1 MTSHTIP
8 TPEVY
13 RDPKRWVWWFSL
25 GVPALIGLGPLLMLW
40 QGNPL
45 MLWWPLVFLYLAVPL
60 ADAFL
65 GEERSNPPESAVAQ
79 LESDAYYRY
88 ITYALVPVLWGAFV
102 FAAWFVASHDLPWHA
117 WIAMVLNTGAVG
129 GFGINLGHEMGHKH
143 HRLERWLALITLAPS
158 GYGHFSIEHN
168 RGHHAEVATPQDCA
182 SSRMGESIW
191 RFVWRE
197 MPGGAVRAWRLESQR
212 LRDQGYAVWGA
223 RNQILQGLAITFAL
237 WVVLVLWLGWLV
249 LPFLLAASAWTNFQ
263 LTSANYV
270 EHYGLLRLKETDG
283 RYERCQPRHSW
294 NSNHVMSNWML
305 FHLQRHADHHA
316 HAARRYQALRHF
328 DDAPQLPSG
337 YAGMFLLAYVPPL
350 WFAVMNPRL
359 LEAVGR
365 DPARINFAPGQR
377 EALCRQYGL
386 RLAEQG

>member
-1 MTSHTIP
+1 MATNTIP
-8 TPEVY
+8 APEVY

-25 GVPALIGLGPLLMLW
+25 SVPALIGLGPVLMLW
-40 QGNPL
+40 LGNPW
-45 MLWWPLVFLYLAVPL
+45 MLCLPLVFLYVAVPL
-60 ADAFL
+60 ADALL

-79 LESDAYYRY
+79 LEADTYYRY
-88 ITYALVPVLWGAFV
+88 ITYALVPVLWAAFV
-102 FAAWFVASHDLPWHA
+102 FAAWFVATHDLPWYA
-117 WIAMVLNTGAVG
+117 WLAMVLNTGAVG

-158 GYGHFSIEHN
+158 GYGHFTIEHN
-168 RGHHAEVATPQDCA
+168 RGHHAQVATPQDCA

-212 LRDQGYAVWGA
+212 LRDQGLAVWSVQ
-223 RNQILQGLAITFAL
+223 NQILQGLAITFAL
-237 WVVLVLWLGWLV
+237 WALLVLWLGWQV
-249 LPFLLAASAWTNFQ
+249 LPFLLAASIWTNFQ

-270 EHYGLLRLKETDG
+270 EHYGLLRLLQSDG
-283 RYERCQPRHSW
+283 HYERCQPRHSW
-294 NSNHVMSNWML
+294 NSNHVASNWML

-337 YAGMFLLAYVPPL
+337 YAGMFLLAYVPPV
-350 WFAVMNPRL
+350 WFTVMNPRL

-386 RLAEQG
+386 RLN

>member
-1 MTSHTIP
+1 MSVNTFP
-8 TPEVY
+8 APEVY
-13 RDPKRWVWWFSL
+13 RDPKRWAWWFSL

-40 QGNPL
+40 QGDPL
-45 MLWWPLVFLYLAVPL
+45 MLLWPLVFLYLAVPL
-60 ADAFL
+60 ADALL

-79 LESDAYYRY
+79 LEADAYYRF

-102 FAAWFVASHDLPWHA
+102 FAAWFVASHELPWYA
-117 WIAMVLNTGAVG
+117 WLAMVLNTGAVG

-143 HRLERWLALITLAPS
+143 HRLERWLALVTLAPS

-168 RGHHAEVATPQDCA
+168 RGHHAQVATPQDCA

-212 LRDQGYAVWGA
+212 LRDQGLSVWSLQ
-223 RNQILQGLAITFAL
+223 NQILQGLAITLAL
-237 WVVLVLWLGWLV
+237 WAMLLLWLGWQV
-249 LPFLLAASAWTNFQ
+249 LLFLLAASIWTNFQ

-270 EHYGLLRLKETDG
+270 EHYGLLRLLQSDG
-283 RYERCQPRHSW
+283 YYERCQPRHSW
-294 NSNHVMSNWML
+294 NSNHVASNWML

-337 YAGMFLLAYVPPL
+337 YAGMFLLAYVPPV

-359 LEAVGR
+359 LRAVEN

-377 EALCRQYGL
+377 DTLCRQYGL
-386 RLAEQG
+386 RLD

>member
-25 GVPALIGLGPLLMLW
+25 AVPALIGLGPLLMLW

-45 MLWWPLVFLYLAVPL
+45 MLWWPLIFLYAAVPL
-60 ADAFL
+60 GDALL

-79 LESDAYYRY
+79 LEADAYYRY

-102 FAAWFVASHDLPWHA
+102 FAAWFVVSHDLPWHA
-117 WIAMVLNTGAVG
+117 WLAMVLNTGAVG

-158 GYGHFSIEHN
+158 GYGHFTIEHN
-168 RGHHAEVATPQDCA
+168 RGHHAEVATPHDSA

-197 MPGGAVRAWRLESQR
+197 MPGGAVRAWHLESQR

-237 WVVLVLWLGWLV
+237 WALLVLWLGWLV

-283 RYERCQPRHSW
+283 HYERCQPRHSW

-316 HAARRYQALRHF
+316 HAARRYQVLRHF

-359 LEAVGR
+359 LEAVGH
-365 DPARINFAPGQR
+365 DPARINFAPDQR

>member
-1 MTSHTIP
+1 MSVNTFP
-8 TPEVY
+8 APEVY

-25 GVPALIGLGPLLMLW
+25 AVPALIGLGPLLMLW
-40 QGNPL
+40 QGDPL
-45 MLWWPLVFLYLAVPL
+45 MLWWPLVFLYVAVPL
-60 ADAFL
+60 ADALL

-79 LESDAYYRY
+79 LEADTYYRY
-88 ITYALVPVLWGAFV
+88 ITYALVPVLWAAFV
-102 FAAWFVASHDLPWHA
+102 FAAWFVASHDLPWYA
-117 WIAMVLNTGAVG
+117 WLAMVLNTGAVG

-143 HRLERWLALITLAPS
+143 HRLERWLALVTLAPS
-158 GYGHFSIEHN
+158 GYGHFTIEHN
-168 RGHHAEVATPQDCA
+168 RGHHAQVATPQDCA

-212 LRDQGYAVWGA
+212 LRDQGLAVWSVH
-223 RNQILQGLAITFAL
+223 NQILLGLAITFAL
-237 WVVLVLWLGWLV
+237 WALLVLWLGWHV
-249 LPFLLAASAWTNFQ
+249 LPFLLAASIWTNFQ
-263 LTSANYV
+263 LSSANYV
-270 EHYGLLRLKETDG
+270 EHYGLLRLLQSDG
-283 RYERCQPRHSW
+283 HVERCQPRHSW
-294 NSNHVMSNWML
+294 NSNHVLSNWML

-359 LEAVGR
+359 LDAVGR

-386 RLAEQG
+386 RLN

>member
-1 MTSHTIP
+1 MTTHTFP
-8 TPEVY
+8 APEAY

-25 GVPALIGLGPLLMLW
+25 AVPALIGLGPLLMLW
-40 QGNPL
+40 QGNPW
-45 MLWWPLVFLYLAVPL
+45 MLCLPLVFLYVAVPL
-60 ADAFL
+60 ADALL

-79 LESDAYYRY
+79 LEADTYYRY

-102 FAAWFVASHDLPWHA
+102 FAAWFVATHDLPWYA
-117 WIAMVLNTGAVG
+117 WLAMVLNTGAVG

-143 HRLERWLALITLAPS
+143 HRLERWLALVTLAPS
-158 GYGHFSIEHN
+158 GYGHFTIEHN
-168 RGHHAEVATPQDCA
+168 RGHHAQVATPQDCA

-212 LRDQGYAVWGA
+212 LRDQGLAVWGLQ
-223 RNQILQGLAITFAL
+223 NQILQGLAITFAL
-237 WVVLVLWLGWLV
+237 WALLVLWLGWQV

-270 EHYGLLRLKETDG
+270 EHYGLLRLLQSDG
-283 RYERCQPRHSW
+283 YYERCQPRHSW
-294 NSNHVMSNWML
+294 NSNHVASNWML

-337 YAGMFLLAYVPPL
+337 YAGMFLLAYVPPV

-359 LEAVGR
+359 LDAVGR

-386 RLAEQG
+386 RLN

>member
-1 MTSHTIP
+1 MTANTLP
-8 TPEVY
+8 PPEAY

-25 GVPALIGLGPLLMLW
+25 AVPALIGLGPLLMLW
-40 QGNPL
+40 QGDPL
-45 MLWWPLVFLYLAVPL
+45 MLLWPLIFLYVAVPL
-60 ADAFL
+60 ADALL

-79 LESDAYYRY
+79 LEADTYYRH

-102 FAAWFVASHDLPWHA
+102 FAAWFVASHDLPWYA
-117 WIAMVLNTGAVG
+117 CLAMVLNTGAVG

-143 HRLERWLALITLAPS
+143 HRLERWLALVTLAPS
-158 GYGHFSIEHN
+158 GYGHFTIEHN
-168 RGHHAEVATPQDCA
+168 RGHHAEVATLNDCA

-197 MPGGAVRAWRLESQR
+197 MPGGAVRAWQLESQR
-212 LRDQGYAVWGA
+212 LRDQGLCVWGSQ
-223 RNQILQGLAITFAL
+223 NQILQGLAITFSL
-237 WVVLVLWLGWLV
+237 WAVLVLWLGWQV
-249 LPFLLAASAWTNFQ
+249 LPFLLAASLWTNFQ

-270 EHYGLLRLKETDG
+270 EHYGLLRLKEADG

-294 NSNHVMSNWML
+294 NSNHVVSNWML

-359 LEAVGR
+359 LDAVGH
-365 DPARINFAPGQR
+365 DPARINFAPSQR

-386 RLAEQG
+386 RLR

>member
-1 MTSHTIP
+1 MSVNTFP
-8 TPEVY
+8 APEVY
-13 RDPKRWVWWFSL
+13 RDPKRWAWWFSL
-25 GVPALIGLGPLLMLW
+25 GVPALIGLGPVLMLW
-40 QGNPL
+40 LGNPW
-45 MLWWPLVFLYLAVPL
+45 MLWLPVVFLYVAVPL
-60 ADAFL
+60 ADALL

-79 LESDAYYRY
+79 LEADAYYRF

-102 FAAWFVASHDLPWHA
+102 FAAWFVASHELPWYA
-117 WIAMVLNTGAVG
+117 WLAMVLNTGAVG

-158 GYGHFSIEHN
+158 GYGHFTIEHN
-168 RGHHAEVATPQDCA
+168 RGHHAQVATPQDCA

-212 LRDQGYAVWGA
+212 LSDQGLAVWGV

-237 WVVLVLWLGWLV
+237 WALLVLWLGWQV
-249 LPFLLAASAWTNFQ
+249 LPFLLAASVWTNFQ

-270 EHYGLLRLKETDG
+270 EHYGLLRLLQSDG
-283 RYERCQPRHSW
+283 HFERCQPRHSW

-359 LEAVGR
+359 LRAVEN

-377 EALCRQYGL
+377 NTLCRQYGL
-386 RLAEQG
+386 RLN

>member
-1 MTSHTIP
+1 MSTHTMP
-8 TPEVY
+8 PPEVY

-40 QGNPL
+40 QHNPL
-45 MLWWPLVFLYLAVPL
+45 MLWWPIVFLYVAVPL
-60 ADAFL
+60 ADAFM
-65 GEERSNPPESAVAQ
+65 GEDRSNPPESAVPQ
-79 LESDAYYRY
+79 LEADAYYRY

-102 FAAWFVASHDLPWHA
+102 FAAWFVAAHDLPWYA
-117 WIAMVLNTGAVG
+117 WLAMVLNTGAVG

-143 HRLERWLALITLAPS
+143 QRLERWLALVTLAPS
-158 GYGHFSIEHN
+158 GYGHFTIEHN
-168 RGHHAEVATPQDCA
+168 RGHHAQVATPQDCA

-197 MPGGAVRAWRLESQR
+197 MPGGAVRAWQLETQR
-212 LRDQGYAVWGA
+212 LRDRGLAVWSVQ
-223 RNQILQGLAITFAL
+223 NHILQGLMITFAL
-237 WVVLVLWLGWLV
+237 WSVLVLWLGWQV
-249 LPFLLAASAWTNFQ
+249 LPFLLAASVWTNFQ

-270 EHYGLLRLKETDG
+270 EHYGLMRLVQSDG
-283 RYERCQPRHSW
+283 HHERCQPRHSW
-294 NSNHVMSNWML
+294 NSNHVVSNWML

-359 LEAVGR
+359 LEAVGH
-365 DPARINFAPGQR
+365 DPARINFASGQR

-386 RLAEQG
+386 RLA

>member
-1 MTSHTIP
+1 VTANTLP
-8 TPEVY
+8 APEAY

-25 GVPALIGLGPLLMLW
+25 AVPALIGLGPLLMLW
-40 QGNPL
+40 QGDPL

-60 ADAFL
+60 ADALL

-79 LESDAYYRY
+79 LEADTYYRH

-102 FAAWFVASHDLPWHA
+102 FAAWFVASHDLPWYA
-117 WIAMVLNTGAVG
+117 WLAMVLNTGAVG

-143 HRLERWLALITLAPS
+143 HRLERWLALVTLAPS
-158 GYGHFSIEHN
+158 GYGHFTIEHN
-168 RGHHAEVATPQDCA
+168 RGHHAEVATLNDCA

-197 MPGGAVRAWRLESQR
+197 MPGGAVRAWQLESQR
-212 LRDQGYAVWGA
+212 LRDQGLCVWGSQ
-223 RNQILQGLAITFAL
+223 NQILQGLAITFSL
-237 WVVLVLWLGWLV
+237 WAVLVLWLGWQV
-249 LPFLLAASAWTNFQ
+249 LPFLLAASLWTNFQ

-270 EHYGLLRLKETDG
+270 EHYGLLRLKEADG

-294 NSNHVMSNWML
+294 NSNHVVSNWML

-359 LEAVGR
+359 LDAVGH
-365 DPARINFAPGQR
+365 DPARINFAPSQR

-386 RLAEQG
+386 RLR

>member
-1 MTSHTIP
+1 MSVNTFP
-8 TPEVY
+8 APEVY

-25 GVPALIGLGPLLMLW
+25 AVPALIGLGPLLMLW
-40 QGNPL
+40 QGDPL
-45 MLWWPLVFLYLAVPL
+45 MLWWPLVFLYVAVPL
-60 ADAFL
+60 ADALL

-79 LESDAYYRY
+79 LEADTYYRY
-88 ITYALVPVLWGAFV
+88 ITYALVPVLWAAFV
-102 FAAWFVASHDLPWHA
+102 FAAWFVASHDLPWYA
-117 WIAMVLNTGAVG
+117 WLAMVLNTGAVG

-143 HRLERWLALITLAPS
+143 HRLERWLALVTLAPS
-158 GYGHFSIEHN
+158 GYGHFTIEHN
-168 RGHHAEVATPQDCA
+168 RGHHAQVATPQDCA

-212 LRDQGYAVWGA
+212 LRDQGLAVWGV

-237 WVVLVLWLGWLV
+237 WALLVLWLGWHV
-249 LPFLLAASAWTNFQ
+249 LPFLLAASIWTNFQ
-263 LTSANYV
+263 LSSANYV
-270 EHYGLLRLKETDG
+270 EHYGLLRLLQSDG
-283 RYERCQPRHSW
+283 HVERCQPRHSW
-294 NSNHVMSNWML
+294 NSNHVLSNWML

-337 YAGMFLLAYVPPL
+337 YAGMFLLAYVPPV

-386 RLAEQG
+386 RLN

>member
-1 MTSHTIP
+1 MTTHTLP

-25 GVPALIGLGPLLMLW
+25 GVPTLIGMGPLLMLW
-40 QGNPL
+40 RDDPRMLWLPLVMLHVFVPL
-45 MLWWPLVFLYLAVPL
+45 MDTWM
-60 ADAFL
+60 
-65 GEERSNPPESAVAQ
+65 GEERSNPPESAVPQ
-79 LESDAYYRY
+79 LEADAYYRY

-102 FAAWFVASHDLPWHA
+102 FAAWFVASHDLPGYA
-117 WIAMVLNTGAVG
+117 WLAMVLNTGAVA
-129 GFGINLGHEMGHKH
+129 GFGINLGHELGHKH
-143 HRLERWLALITLAPS
+143 HRLERWLACITLAPT
-158 GYGHFSIEHN
+158 GYSHFTIEHN

-191 RFVWRE
+191 GFVWRE

-212 LRDQGYAVWGA
+212 LKDLGHAVWGPY
-223 RNQILQGLAITFAL
+223 NLILLGLAITFTL
-237 WVVLVLWLGWLV
+237 WLLLVLWLGWQVLV
-249 LPFLLAASAWTNFQ
+249 FLLAASAWSNFQ

-270 EHYGLLRLKETDG
+270 EHYGLLRLLQEDG
-283 RYERCQPRHSW
+283 RYERCQPCHSW
-294 NSNHVMSNWML
+294 NSNHVVSNWML

-337 YAGMFLLAYVPPL
+337 YPGMFLLAYVPPL

-377 EALCRQYGL
+377 EALCRRYGL
-386 RLAEQG
+386 RLA

>member
-1 MTSHTIP
+1 MSVNTFP
-8 TPEVY
+8 APEVY
-13 RDPKRWVWWFSL
+13 RDPKRWAWWFSL

-40 QGNPL
+40 QGDPL
-45 MLWWPLVFLYLAVPL
+45 MLLWPLVFLYMAVPL
-60 ADAFL
+60 ADALL

-79 LESDAYYRY
+79 LEADAYYRN

-102 FAAWFVASHDLPWHA
+102 FAAWFVARNDLPWYA
-117 WIAMVLNTGAVG
+117 WLAMVLNTGAVG

-158 GYGHFSIEHN
+158 GYGHFTIEHN
-168 RGHHAEVATPQDCA
+168 RGHHSEVATPHDCA

-197 MPGGAVRAWRLESQR
+197 MPGGAVRAWRLESLR
-212 LRDQGYAVWGA
+212 LRDQGLAVWGV
-223 RNQILQGLAITFAL
+223 RNHIFQGLAITFAL
-237 WVVLVLWLGWLV
+237 WALLMLWLGWQV
-249 LPFLLAASAWTNFQ
+249 LPFLLAASLWTNFQ

-270 EHYGLLRLKETDG
+270 EHYGLLRLQQADG
-283 RYERCQPRHSW
+283 RFERCQPRHSW

-359 LEAVGR
+359 LDAVGH
-365 DPARINFAPGQR
+365 DPALINFAPGQR
-377 EALCRQYGL
+377 ETLCRQFGL
-386 RLAEQG
+386 RLA

>member
-1 MTSHTIP
+1 MSVNTFP
-8 TPEVY
+8 APEVY
-13 RDPKRWVWWFSL
+13 RDPKRWAWWFSL

-40 QGNPL
+40 QGDPL
-45 MLWWPLVFLYLAVPL
+45 MLLWPLVFLYLAVPL
-60 ADAFL
+60 ADALL

-79 LESDAYYRY
+79 LEADAYYRF

-102 FAAWFVASHDLPWHA
+102 FAAWFVASHELPWYA
-117 WIAMVLNTGAVG
+117 WLAMVLNTGAVG

-143 HRLERWLALITLAPS
+143 HRLERWLALVTLAPS

-168 RGHHAEVATPQDCA
+168 RGHHAQVATPQDCA

-212 LRDQGYAVWGA
+212 LRDQGLSVWSLQ
-223 RNQILQGLAITFAL
+223 NQILQGLAITLAL
-237 WVVLVLWLGWLV
+237 WAMLLLWLGWQV
-249 LPFLLAASAWTNFQ
+249 LLFLLAASIWTNFQ

-270 EHYGLLRLKETDG
+270 EHYGLLRLLQSDG
-283 RYERCQPRHSW
+283 YYERCQPRHSW
-294 NSNHVMSNWML
+294 NSNHVASNWML

-337 YAGMFLLAYVPPL
+337 YAGMFLLAYVPPV

-359 LEAVGR
+359 LRAVEN

-386 RLAEQG
+386 RLN

>member
-1 MTSHTIP
+1 MSVNTFP
-8 TPEVY
+8 APEVY
-13 RDPKRWVWWFSL
+13 RDPKRWAWWFSL

-40 QGNPL
+40 LGNPW
-45 MLWWPLVFLYLAVPL
+45 MLWLPVVFLYVAVPL
-60 ADAFL
+60 ADALL

-79 LESDAYYRY
+79 LEADAYYRF

-102 FAAWFVASHDLPWHA
+102 FAAWFVASHELPWYA
-117 WIAMVLNTGAVG
+117 WLAMVLNTGAVG

-158 GYGHFSIEHN
+158 GYGHFTIEHN
-168 RGHHAEVATPQDCA
+168 RGHHAQVATPQDCA

-212 LRDQGYAVWGA
+212 LSDQGLAVWGV

-237 WVVLVLWLGWLV
+237 WALLVLWLGWQV
-249 LPFLLAASAWTNFQ
+249 LPFLLAASVWTNFQ

-270 EHYGLLRLKETDG
+270 EHYGLLRLLQSDG
-283 RYERCQPRHSW
+283 HFERCQPRHSW

-359 LEAVGR
+359 LRAVEN

-377 EALCRQYGL
+377 DTLCRKYGL
-386 RLAEQG
+386 RLN

>member
-1 MTSHTIP
+1 MTANTLP
-8 TPEVY
+8 PPEAY

-25 GVPALIGLGPLLMLW
+25 AVPALIGLGPLLMLW
-40 QGNPL
+40 QGDPL
-45 MLWWPLVFLYLAVPL
+45 MLLWPLIFLYVAVPL
-60 ADAFL
+60 ADALL

-79 LESDAYYRY
+79 LEADTYYRH

-102 FAAWFVASHDLPWHA
+102 FAAWFVASHDLPWYA
-117 WIAMVLNTGAVG
+117 WLAMVLNTGAVG

-143 HRLERWLALITLAPS
+143 HRLERWLALVTLAPS
-158 GYGHFSIEHN
+158 GYGHFTIEHN
-168 RGHHAEVATPQDCA
+168 RGHHAEVATLNDCA

-197 MPGGAVRAWRLESQR
+197 MPGGAVRAWQLESQR
-212 LRDQGYAVWGA
+212 LRDQGLCVWGSQ
-223 RNQILQGLAITFAL
+223 NQILQGLAITFLL
-237 WVVLVLWLGWLV
+237 WAVLVLWLGWQV
-249 LPFLLAASAWTNFQ
+249 LPFLLAASLWTNFQ

-270 EHYGLLRLKETDG
+270 EHYGLLRLKEADG

-294 NSNHVMSNWML
+294 NSNHVVSNWML

-359 LEAVGR
+359 LDAVGH
-365 DPARINFAPGQR
+365 DPARINFAPSQR

-386 RLAEQG
+386 RLR

>member
-1 MTSHTIP
+1 MTTSTLP
-8 TPEVY
+8 APEVY
-13 RDPKRWVWWFSL
+13 RDPKRWVWCFSL
-25 GVPALIGLGPLLMLW
+25 VVPALIGLGPLLMLW
-40 QGNPL
+40 LGDPL
-45 MLWWPLVFLYLAVPL
+45 MLWWPLVFLYVAVPL
-60 ADAFL
+60 ADAWL

-79 LESDAYYRY
+79 LEADAYYRY

-102 FAAWFVASHDLPWHA
+102 FAAWFVATHDLPWYA
-117 WIAMVLNTGAVG
+117 WLAMVLNTGAVG
-129 GFGINLGHEMGHKH
+129 GFGINLAHEMGHKH
-143 HRLERWLALITLAPS
+143 HRLERWLALITLAPT
-158 GYGHFSIEHN
+158 GYGHFTIEHN
-168 RGHHAEVATPQDCA
+168 RGHHAQVATPQDCA

-191 RFVWRE
+191 HFVWRE

-212 LRDQGYAVWGA
+212 LRDQGLAVWGLQ
-223 RNQILQGLAITFAL
+223 NQILQGLAITFAL
-237 WVVLVLWLGWLV
+237 WALLVLWLGWQL

-270 EHYGLLRLKETDG
+270 EHYGLLRLMQSDG
-283 RYERCQPRHSW
+283 YYERCQPRHSW
-294 NSNHVMSNWML
+294 NSNHVLSNWML

-328 DDAPQLPSG
+328 DDTPQLPSG

-365 DPARINFAPGQR
+365 DPALIHFAPGQR

-386 RLAEQG
+386 RLN

>member
-1 MTSHTIP
+1 MATNTFP
-8 TPEVY
+8 APEVY

-40 QGNPL
+40 QGNPW
-45 MLWWPLVFLYLAVPL
+45 MLCLPLVFLYVAVPL
-60 ADAFL
+60 ADALL

-79 LESDAYYRY
+79 LEADAYYRY

-102 FAAWFVASHDLPWHA
+102 FAAWFVATHDLPWYA
-117 WIAMVLNTGAVG
+117 WLAMVLNTGAVG

-143 HRLERWLALITLAPS
+143 HRLERWLALVTLAPS
-158 GYGHFSIEHN
+158 GYGHFTIEHN
-168 RGHHAEVATPQDCA
+168 RGHHAQVATPQDCA

-212 LRDQGYAVWGA
+212 LRDQGLSVWSLQ
-223 RNQILQGLAITFAL
+223 NQILQGLAITLAL
-237 WVVLVLWLGWLV
+237 WALLLLWLGWQV
-249 LPFLLAASAWTNFQ
+249 LLFLLAASIWTNFQ

-270 EHYGLLRLKETDG
+270 EHYGLLRLLQSDG
-283 RYERCQPRHSW
+283 YYERCQPRHSW
-294 NSNHVMSNWML
+294 NSNHVASNWML

-337 YAGMFLLAYVPPL
+337 YAGMFLLAYVPPV

-359 LEAVGR
+359 LRAVEN

-386 RLAEQG
+386 SLN

>member
-1 MTSHTIP
+1 
-8 TPEVY
+8 
-13 RDPKRWVWWFSL
+13 
-25 GVPALIGLGPLLMLW
+25 
-40 QGNPL
+40 
-45 MLWWPLVFLYLAVPL
+45 
-60 ADAFL
+60 
-65 GEERSNPPESAVAQ
+65 
-79 LESDAYYRY
+79 
-88 ITYALVPVLWGAFV
+88 
-102 FAAWFVASHDLPWHA
+102 
-117 WIAMVLNTGAVG
+117 MVLNTGAVG

-143 HRLERWLALITLAPS
+143 HRLERWLALVTLAPS
-158 GYGHFSIEHN
+158 GYGHFTIEHN
-168 RGHHAEVATPQDCA
+168 RGHHAQVATPQDCA

-212 LRDQGYAVWGA
+212 LRDQGLAVWGLQ
-223 RNQILQGLAITFAL
+223 NQILQGLAITFAL
-237 WVVLVLWLGWLV
+237 WALLVLWLGWQV
-249 LPFLLAASAWTNFQ
+249 LPFLLAASVWTNFQ

-270 EHYGLLRLKETDG
+270 EHYGLLRLLQSDG
-283 RYERCQPRHSW
+283 HYERCQPRHSW
-294 NSNHVMSNWML
+294 NSNHVLSNWML

-359 LEAVGR
+359 LRAVEN

-377 EALCRQYGL
+377 DTLCRQYGL
-386 RLAEQG
+386 RLN

>member
-1 MTSHTIP
+1 MTANTLP
-8 TPEVY
+8 APEAY

-25 GVPALIGLGPLLMLW
+25 AVPALIGLGPLLMLW
-40 QGNPL
+40 QGDPL

-60 ADAFL
+60 ADALL

-79 LESDAYYRY
+79 LEADTYYRH

-102 FAAWFVASHDLPWHA
+102 FAAWFVASHDLPWYA
-117 WIAMVLNTGAVG
+117 WLAMVLNTGAVG

-143 HRLERWLALITLAPS
+143 HRLERWLALVTLAPS
-158 GYGHFSIEHN
+158 GYGHFTIEHN
-168 RGHHAEVATPQDCA
+168 RGHHAEVATLNDCA

-197 MPGGAVRAWRLESQR
+197 MPGGAVRAWQLESQR
-212 LRDQGYAVWGA
+212 LRDQGLCVWGSQ
-223 RNQILQGLAITFAL
+223 NQILQGLAITFSL
-237 WVVLVLWLGWLV
+237 WAVLVLWLGWQV
-249 LPFLLAASAWTNFQ
+249 LPFLLAASLWTNFQ

-270 EHYGLLRLKETDG
+270 EHYGLLRLKEADG

-294 NSNHVMSNWML
+294 NSNHVVSNWML

-359 LEAVGR
+359 LDAVGH
-365 DPARINFAPGQR
+365 DPARINFAPSQR

-386 RLAEQG
+386 RLR

>member
-1 MTSHTIP
+1 MSTHTLP

-25 GVPALIGLGPLLMLW
+25 GVPALIGLGPVLMLW
-40 QGNPL
+40 LGNPW
-45 MLWWPLVFLYLAVPL
+45 MLWLPLVFLYGAVPL
-60 ADAFL
+60 ADAL
-65 GEERSNPPESAVAQ
+65 IGEERSNPPESAVAQ
-79 LESDAYYRY
+79 LEADAYYRY

-102 FAAWFVASHDLPWHA
+102 FAAWFVVSHDLPWYA
-117 WIAMVLNTGAVG
+117 WLAMVLNTGAVG

-158 GYGHFSIEHN
+158 GYGHFTIEHN
-168 RGHHAEVATPQDCA
+168 RGHHAQVATPQDCA

-212 LRDQGYAVWGA
+212 LSDQGLAVWGV
-223 RNQILQGLAITFAL
+223 RNQILQGLAITFTLWAL
-237 WVVLVLWLGWLV
+237 LVLWLGWQV
-249 LPFLLAASAWTNFQ
+249 LPFLLAASVWTNFQ

-270 EHYGLLRLKETDG
+270 EHYGLLRLLQSDG
-283 RYERCQPRHSW
+283 HYERCQPRHSW

-359 LEAVGR
+359 LRAVEN
-365 DPARINFAPGQR
+365 DLARINFAPGQR
-377 EALCRQYGL
+377 NTLCRQYGL
-386 RLAEQG
+386 HLN

>member
-1 MTSHTIP
+1 MSTHTFP
-8 TPEVY
+8 APEVY

-25 GVPALIGLGPLLMLW
+25 AVPALIGLGPVLMLW
-40 QGNPL
+40 LGNPW
-45 MLWWPLVFLYLAVPL
+45 MLWLPVVFLYVAVPL
-60 ADAFL
+60 ADALL

-79 LESDAYYRY
+79 LEADTYYRY

-102 FAAWFVASHDLPWHA
+102 FAAWFVATHDLPWYA
-117 WIAMVLNTGAVG
+117 WLAMVLNTGAVG

-143 HRLERWLALITLAPS
+143 HRLERWLALVTLAPS
-158 GYGHFSIEHN
+158 GYGHFTIEHN
-168 RGHHAEVATPQDCA
+168 RGHHAQVATPQDCA

-212 LRDQGYAVWGA
+212 LRDQGLAVWSLE
-223 RNQILQGLAITFAL
+223 NHILLGVAITFAL
-237 WVVLVLWLGWLV
+237 WALLVLWLGWQV
-249 LPFLLAASAWTNFQ
+249 LPFLLAASIWINFQ

-270 EHYGLLRLKETDG
+270 EHYGLLRLLQSDG
-283 RYERCQPRHSW
+283 YYERCQPRHSW
-294 NSNHVMSNWML
+294 NSNHVASNWML

-359 LEAVGR
+359 LDAVGR

-386 RLAEQG
+386 RLN

>member
-1 MTSHTIP
+1 MSTNTFP
-8 TPEVY
+8 APEVY

-25 GVPALIGLGPLLMLW
+25 AVPALIGLGPLMMLW
-40 QGNPL
+40 QGDPW
-45 MLWWPLVFLYLAVPL
+45 MLCLPLVFLYVAVPL
-60 ADAFL
+60 ADALL

-79 LESDAYYRY
+79 LDADTYYRY
-88 ITYALVPVLWGAFV
+88 ITYALVPVLWGAFM
-102 FAAWFVASHDLPWHA
+102 FAAWFVATHDLPWYA
-117 WIAMVLNTGAVG
+117 WLAMVLNTGAVG

-143 HRLERWLALITLAPS
+143 HRLERWLALVTLAPS
-158 GYGHFSIEHN
+158 GYGHFTIEHN
-168 RGHHAEVATPQDCA
+168 RGHHAQVATPQDCA

-212 LRDQGYAVWGA
+212 LRDQGLAVWGLQ
-223 RNQILQGLAITFAL
+223 NQILQGLAITFAL
-237 WVVLVLWLGWLV
+237 WALLVLWLGWQV

-270 EHYGLLRLKETDG
+270 EHYGLLRLLQSDG
-283 RYERCQPRHSW
+283 YYERCQPRHSW
-294 NSNHVMSNWML
+294 NSNHVASNWML

-359 LEAVGR
+359 LDAVGR

-377 EALCRQYGL
+377 DALCRQYGL
-386 RLAEQG
+386 SLN

>member
-1 MTSHTIP
+1 MTTNTFP
-8 TPEVY
+8 APEVY

-25 GVPALIGLGPLLMLW
+25 GVPALIGLGPVLMLW
-40 QGNPL
+40 LGNPW
-45 MLWWPLVFLYLAVPL
+45 MLCLPLVFLYGAVPL
-60 ADAFL
+60 ADALL

-79 LESDAYYRY
+79 LEADTYYRY
-88 ITYALVPVLWGAFV
+88 ITYALVPVLWAAFV
-102 FAAWFVASHDLPWHA
+102 FAAWFVASHDLPWYG
-117 WIAMVLNTGAVG
+117 WLAMVLNTGAVG

-143 HRLERWLALITLAPS
+143 HRLERWLALVTLAPS
-158 GYGHFSIEHN
+158 GYGHFTIEHN
-168 RGHHAEVATPQDCA
+168 RGHHAQVATPQDCA

-197 MPGGAVRAWRLESQR
+197 MPGSAVRAWRLESQR
-212 LRDQGYAVWGA
+212 LRDQGLAVWGLQ
-223 RNQILQGLAITFAL
+223 NQILQGLVITFAL
-237 WVVLVLWLGWLV
+237 WALLVLWLGWQV

-270 EHYGLLRLKETDG
+270 EHYGLLRLLQSDG
-283 RYERCQPRHSW
+283 HYERCQPRHSW
-294 NSNHVMSNWML
+294 NSNHVLSNWML

-337 YAGMFLLAYVPPL
+337 YAGMFLLAYVPPV

-359 LEAVGR
+359 LDAVGH

-377 EALCRQYGL
+377 EALCRKYGL
-386 RLAEQG
+386 RLN

>member
-1 MTSHTIP
+1 MSTHTLP

-25 GVPALIGLGPLLMLW
+25 AVPALIGLGPVLMLW
-40 QGNPL
+40 LGNPW
-45 MLWWPLVFLYLAVPL
+45 MLWLPLVFLYGAVPL
-60 ADAFL
+60 ADAL
-65 GEERSNPPESAVAQ
+65 IGEERSNPPESAVAQ
-79 LESDAYYRY
+79 LEADAYYRY

-102 FAAWFVASHDLPWHA
+102 FAAWFVATHDLPWYA
-117 WIAMVLNTGAVG
+117 WLAMVLNTGAVG

-158 GYGHFSIEHN
+158 GYGHFTIEHN
-168 RGHHAEVATPQDCA
+168 RGHHAQVATPQDCA

-212 LRDQGYAVWGA
+212 LRDQGLAVWSLE
-223 RNQILQGLAITFAL
+223 NHILLGLAITLTL
-237 WVVLVLWLGWLV
+237 WLVLLLWLGWQV

-270 EHYGLLRLKETDG
+270 EHYGLLRLMQSDG
-283 RYERCQPRHSW
+283 HYERCQPRHSW
-294 NSNHVMSNWML
+294 NSNHVASNWML

-359 LEAVGR
+359 LDAVGR

-386 RLAEQG
+386 RLA

>member
-1 MTSHTIP
+1 L
-8 TPEVY
+8 E
-13 RDPKRWVWWFSL
+13 
-25 GVPALIGLGPLLMLW
+25 
-40 QGNPL
+40 
-45 MLWWPLVFLYLAVPL
+45 
-60 ADAFL
+60 ADT
-65 GEERSNPPESAVAQ
+65 
-79 LESDAYYRY
+79 YYRY

-102 FAAWFVASHDLPWHA
+102 FAAWFVATHDLPWYA
-117 WIAMVLNTGAVG
+117 WLAMVLNTGAVG

-143 HRLERWLALITLAPS
+143 HRLERWLALVTLAPS
-158 GYGHFSIEHN
+158 GYGHFTIEHN
-168 RGHHAEVATPQDCA
+168 RGHHAQVATPQDCA

-212 LRDQGYAVWGA
+212 LHDQGLAVWGLQ
-223 RNQILQGLAITFAL
+223 NQILQGLAITFAL
-237 WVVLVLWLGWLV
+237 WALLVLWLGWQV

-263 LTSANYV
+263 LSSANYV
-270 EHYGLLRLKETDG
+270 EHYGLLRLLQSDG
-283 RYERCQPRHSW
+283 HYERCQPRHSW
-294 NSNHVMSNWML
+294 NSNHVLSNWML

-337 YAGMFLLAYVPPL
+337 YAGMFLLAYVPPV

-359 LEAVGR
+359 LEAVGH

-386 RLAEQG
+386 RLN

>member
-1 MTSHTIP
+1 MATNTFP
-8 TPEVY
+8 APEVY

-40 QGNPL
+40 QGNPW
-45 MLWWPLVFLYLAVPL
+45 MLCLPLVFLYVAVPL
-60 ADAFL
+60 ADALL

-79 LESDAYYRY
+79 LEADAYYRY

-102 FAAWFVASHDLPWHA
+102 FAAWFVATHDLPWYA
-117 WIAMVLNTGAVG
+117 WLAMVLNTGAVG

-143 HRLERWLALITLAPS
+143 HRLERWLALVTLAPS
-158 GYGHFSIEHN
+158 GYGHFTIEHN
-168 RGHHAEVATPQDCA
+168 RGHHAQVATPHDCA

-212 LRDQGYAVWGA
+212 LRDQGLSVWSLQ
-223 RNQILQGLAITFAL
+223 NQILQGLAITLAL
-237 WVVLVLWLGWLV
+237 WAMLLLWLGWQV
-249 LPFLLAASAWTNFQ
+249 LLFLLAASIWTNFQ

-270 EHYGLLRLKETDG
+270 EHYGLLRLLQSDG
-283 RYERCQPRHSW
+283 YYERCQPRHSW
-294 NSNHVMSNWML
+294 NSNHVASNWML

-337 YAGMFLLAYVPPL
+337 YAGMFLLAYVPPV

-359 LEAVGR
+359 LRAVEN
-365 DPARINFAPGQR
+365 DLARINFAPGQR
-377 EALCRQYGL
+377 NTLCRQYGL
-386 RLAEQG
+386 HLN

>member
-1 MTSHTIP
+1 MTTNIFP
-8 TPEVY
+8 APEVY

-25 GVPALIGLGPLLMLW
+25 GVPALIGLGPVLMLW
-40 QGNPL
+40 QGNPW
-45 MLWWPLVFLYLAVPL
+45 MLCLPLVFLYVAVPL
-60 ADAFL
+60 ADALL

-79 LESDAYYRY
+79 LEADTYYRY
-88 ITYALVPVLWGAFV
+88 ITYALVPVLWAAFV
-102 FAAWFVASHDLPWHA
+102 FAAWFVATHDLPWYA
-117 WIAMVLNTGAVG
+117 WLAMVLNTGAVG

-143 HRLERWLALITLAPS
+143 HRLERWLALVTLAPS
-158 GYGHFSIEHN
+158 GYGHFTIEHN
-168 RGHHAEVATPQDCA
+168 RGHHAQVATPQDCA

-212 LRDQGYAVWGA
+212 LRDQGLAVWGLQ
-223 RNQILQGLAITFAL
+223 NHILQGLAITFAL
-237 WVVLVLWLGWLV
+237 WALLVLWLGWQV

-270 EHYGLLRLKETDG
+270 EHYGLLRLLQSDG
-283 RYERCQPRHSW
+283 HYERCQPRHSW
-294 NSNHVMSNWML
+294 NSNHVASNWML

-337 YAGMFLLAYVPPL
+337 YAGMFLLAYVPPV

-359 LEAVGR
+359 LEAVGH

-377 EALCRQYGL
+377 EALCRKYGL
-386 RLAEQG
+386 RLN

>member
-1 MTSHTIP
+1 MSTHTFP
-8 TPEVY
+8 APEVY

-25 GVPALIGLGPLLMLW
+25 GVPALIGLGPLMMLW
-40 QGNPL
+40 QGDPW
-45 MLWWPLVFLYLAVPL
+45 MLCLPLVFLYVAVPL
-60 ADAFL
+60 ADALL

-79 LESDAYYRY
+79 LDADTYYRY
-88 ITYALVPVLWGAFV
+88 ITYALVPVLWGAFM
-102 FAAWFVASHDLPWHA
+102 FAAWFVATHDLPWYA
-117 WIAMVLNTGAVG
+117 WLAMVLNTGAVG

-143 HRLERWLALITLAPS
+143 HRLERWLALVTLAPS
-158 GYGHFSIEHN
+158 GYGHFTIEHN
-168 RGHHAEVATPQDCA
+168 RGHHAQVATPQDCA

-212 LRDQGYAVWGA
+212 LRDQGLAVWGLQ
-223 RNQILQGLAITFAL
+223 NQILQGLAITFAL
-237 WVVLVLWLGWLV
+237 WALLVLWLGWQV

-263 LTSANYV
+263 LSSANYV
-270 EHYGLLRLKETDG
+270 EHYGLLRLLQSDG
-283 RYERCQPRHSW
+283 YYERCQPRHSW
-294 NSNHVMSNWML
+294 NSNHVASNWML

-359 LEAVGR
+359 LDAVGR

-377 EALCRQYGL
+377 DALCRQYGL
-386 RLAEQG
+386 SLN

>member
-1 MTSHTIP
+1 M
-8 TPEVY
+8 
-13 RDPKRWVWWFSL
+13 
-25 GVPALIGLGPLLMLW
+25 
-40 QGNPL
+40 
-45 MLWWPLVFLYLAVPL
+45 
-60 ADAFL
+60 
-65 GEERSNPPESAVAQ
+65 AQ
-79 LESDAYYRY
+79 LEADAYYRY

-102 FAAWFVASHDLPWHA
+102 FAAWFVASHDLPWYA
-117 WIAMVLNTGAVG
+117 WLAMVLNTGAVG

-158 GYGHFSIEHN
+158 GYGHFTIEHN
-168 RGHHAEVATPQDCA
+168 RGHHSEVATPHDCA

-212 LRDQGYAVWGA
+212 LRDQGLAVWGVQ
-223 RNQILQGLAITFAL
+223 NHILQGLAITFAL
-237 WVVLVLWLGWLV
+237 WALLMLWLGWQV
-249 LPFLLAASAWTNFQ
+249 LPFLLAASLWTNFQ

-270 EHYGLLRLKETDG
+270 EHYGLLRLQQADG
-283 RYERCQPRHSW
+283 RFERCQPRHSW

-359 LEAVGR
+359 LDAVGR
-365 DPARINFAPGQR
+365 DPALINFAPGQR
-377 EALCRQYGL
+377 ETLCRQYGL
-386 RLAEQG
+386 RLA

>member
-1 MTSHTIP
+1 MSTHTFP
-8 TPEVY
+8 APEVY

-25 GVPALIGLGPLLMLW
+25 AVPALIGLGPVLMLW
-40 QGNPL
+40 LGNPW
-45 MLWWPLVFLYLAVPL
+45 MLWLPVVFLYVAVPL
-60 ADAFL
+60 ADALL

-79 LESDAYYRY
+79 LEADTYYRY

-102 FAAWFVASHDLPWHA
+102 FAAWFVATHDLPWYA
-117 WIAMVLNTGAVG
+117 WLAMVLNTGAVG

-143 HRLERWLALITLAPS
+143 HRLERWLALVTLAPS
-158 GYGHFSIEHN
+158 GYGHFTIEHN
-168 RGHHAEVATPQDCA
+168 RGHHAQVATPQDCA

-212 LRDQGYAVWGA
+212 LRDQGLAVWSLE
-223 RNQILQGLAITFAL
+223 NHILLGVAITFAL
-237 WVVLVLWLGWLV
+237 WALLVLWLGWQV
-249 LPFLLAASAWTNFQ
+249 LPFLLAASIWINFQ

-270 EHYGLLRLKETDG
+270 EHYGLLRLLQSDG
-283 RYERCQPRHSW
+283 YYERCQPRHSW
-294 NSNHVMSNWML
+294 NSNHVLSNWML

-337 YAGMFLLAYVPPL
+337 YAGMFLLAYVPPF

-359 LEAVGR
+359 LDAVGR

-386 RLAEQG
+386 RLN

>member
-1 MTSHTIP
+1 MSSNILP
-8 TPEVY
+8 SPEVY
-13 RDPKRWVWWFSL
+13 RDPKRWAWLFSL
-25 GVPALIGLGPLLMLW
+25 AVPALIGLGPVLMLW
-40 QGNPL
+40 QGDPL

-60 ADAFL
+60 CDALL
-65 GEERSNPPESAVAQ
+65 GEERSNPPESAVAG
-79 LESDAYYRY
+79 LEADVYYRY

-102 FAAWFVASHDLPWHA
+102 FAAWFVASYDLPWHA
-117 WIAMVLNTGAVG
+117 WIAMVLNAGAVG
-129 GFGINLGHEMGHKH
+129 GFGINLGHELGHKH
-143 HRLERWLALITLAPS
+143 NRWERWLALVTLAPS
-158 GYGHFSIEHN
+158 GYGHFTVEHN
-168 RGHHAEVATPQDCA
+168 RGHHSEVATPHDSA

-197 MPGGAVRAWRLESQR
+197 MPGGAVRAWRYEVQR
-212 LRDQGYAVWGA
+212 LKAQGHGILGWH
-223 RNQILQGLAITFAL
+223 NQILQGLAITGAL
-237 WVVLVLWLGWLV
+237 WLVLVLWLGWMV
-249 LPFLLAASAWTNFQ
+249 LPFLLAASVWTNFQ

-270 EHYGLLRLKETDG
+270 EHYGLLRIKQADG
-283 RYERCQPRHSW
+283 HYERCQPRHSW
-294 NSNHVMSNWML
+294 NSNHIVSNWML

-359 LEAVGR
+359 LDAVGN
-365 DPARINFAPGQR
+365 DPSRINFAPGKR

-386 RLAEQG
+386 RLAAKV

>member
-1 MTSHTIP
+1 MATNTFP
-8 TPEVY
+8 APEVY

-40 QGNPL
+40 QGNPW
-45 MLWWPLVFLYLAVPL
+45 MLCLPLVFLYVAVPL
-60 ADAFL
+60 ADALL

-79 LESDAYYRY
+79 LEADAYYRY

-102 FAAWFVASHDLPWHA
+102 FAAWFVATHDLPWYA
-117 WIAMVLNTGAVG
+117 WLAMVLNTGAVG

-143 HRLERWLALITLAPS
+143 HRLERWLALVTLAPS
-158 GYGHFSIEHN
+158 GYGHFTIEHN
-168 RGHHAEVATPQDCA
+168 RGHHAQVATPHDCA

-212 LRDQGYAVWGA
+212 LRDQGLSVWSLQ
-223 RNQILQGLAITFAL
+223 NQILQGLAITLAL
-237 WVVLVLWLGWLV
+237 WALLLLWLGWQV
-249 LPFLLAASAWTNFQ
+249 LLFLLAASIWTNFQ

-270 EHYGLLRLKETDG
+270 EHYGLLRLLQSDG
-283 RYERCQPRHSW
+283 YYERCQPRHSW
-294 NSNHVMSNWML
+294 NSNHVASNWML

-337 YAGMFLLAYVPPL
+337 YAGMFLLAYVPPV

-359 LEAVGR
+359 LRAVEN

-386 RLAEQG
+386 SLN

>member
-1 MTSHTIP
+1 MSVNTFP
-8 TPEVY
+8 APEVY
-13 RDPKRWVWWFSL
+13 RDPKRWAWWFSL

-40 QGNPL
+40 QGDPL
-45 MLWWPLVFLYLAVPL
+45 MLLWPLVFLYLAVPL
-60 ADAFL
+60 ADALL

-79 LESDAYYRY
+79 LEADAYYRF

-102 FAAWFVASHDLPWHA
+102 FAAWFVASHELPWYA
-117 WIAMVLNTGAVG
+117 WLAMVLNTGAVG

-143 HRLERWLALITLAPS
+143 HRLERWLALVTLAPS
-158 GYGHFSIEHN
+158 GYGHFTIEHN
-168 RGHHAEVATPQDCA
+168 RGHHAQVATPQDCA

-212 LRDQGYAVWGA
+212 LRDQGLSVWSLQ
-223 RNQILQGLAITFAL
+223 NQILQGLAITLAL
-237 WVVLVLWLGWLV
+237 WAMLLLWLGWQV
-249 LPFLLAASAWTNFQ
+249 LLFLLAASIWTNFQ

-270 EHYGLLRLKETDG
+270 EHYGLLRLLQSDG
-283 RYERCQPRHSW
+283 YYERCQPRHSW
-294 NSNHVMSNWML
+294 NSNHVASNWML

-337 YAGMFLLAYVPPL
+337 YAGMFLLAYVPPV

-359 LEAVGR
+359 LRAVEN

-377 EALCRQYGL
+377 DTLCRQYGL
-386 RLAEQG
+386 RLD